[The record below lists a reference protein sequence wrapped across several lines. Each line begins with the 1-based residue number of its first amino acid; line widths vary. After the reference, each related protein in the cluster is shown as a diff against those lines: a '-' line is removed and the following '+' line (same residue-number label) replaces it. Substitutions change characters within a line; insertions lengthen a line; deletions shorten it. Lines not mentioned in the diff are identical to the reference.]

1 MSDDNKEITP
11 KEAMIV
17 SGKATVTLILSYLVW
32 IKFLIPMYA
41 GEELGSW
48 HYAMMVMLFINYI
61 VLRVDIMKNGVL
73 MTPYMIAIL
82 VPFMPFWLIIR
93 RGYVTIDMQE
103 GPKNKQ
109 K

>member
-1 MSDDNKEITP
+1 
-11 KEAMIV
+11 MIV

-48 HYAMMVMLFINYI
+48 HYAMMAMLFINYI
-61 VLRVDIMKNGVL
+61 VLRVDIIKNGVV

-93 RGYVTIDMQE
+93 RGYVAIDMPE
-103 GPKNKQ
+103 DPNNKQ
-109 K
+109 Q